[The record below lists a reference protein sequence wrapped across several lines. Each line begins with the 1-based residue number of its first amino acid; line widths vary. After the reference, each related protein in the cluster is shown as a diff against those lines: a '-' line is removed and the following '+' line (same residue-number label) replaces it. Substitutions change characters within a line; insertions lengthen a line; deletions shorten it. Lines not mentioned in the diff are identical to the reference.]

1 MPSSKKL
8 VRLGLVGL
16 GFGANYADH
25 IRTGKV
31 RRMQVTAVAARDRAK
46 WARVPEA
53 QGFPSA
59 GALLASGLV
68 DAVLVATPHTSHA
81 AIGIA
86 ALQAGRHVLV
96 EKPLAVHKSEAQRL
110 IAAHQDQRLVFAAM
124 FNQRTDPFYQKIRE
138 LVRRGTLGAIRRVS
152 WTITDM
158 FRPEAYYRAVSWRA
172 SWAGEGGGLL
182 LNQCPHNL
190 DLLQWMVGMPV
201 RVRAFCNFGRYHAIE
216 AEDDVTAYMEFPTG
230 ATGVLTTSTG
240 EAPGTNRLEIAAENG
255 RLVYEDDRLT
265 FRRNAVPAAEFSR
278 TATEPFAK
286 LANTEEIF
294 PITGHGGQQVE
305 VLQNFADAILD
316 GAPLIAPAAEGLGS
330 LELANAML
338 LSTWTNSTIKLPL
351 NGRRYAKALKEKIA
365 ATAGQ

>member
-1 MPSSKKL
+1 MPSPQKI
-8 VRLGLVGL
+8 VRLGIVGL
-16 GFGANYADH
+16 GFSVNYADH

-31 RRMQVTAVAARDRAK
+31 RRMKVTAVAARDPAK

-53 QGFPSA
+53 KGFASA
-59 GALLASGLV
+59 GAMLASSLV
-68 DAVLVATPHTSHA
+68 DAVLVATPQTSHT

-86 ALQAGRHVLV
+86 ALKAGRHVLV
-96 EKPLAVHKSEAQRL
+96 EKPIANDKSDAQRL
-110 IAAHQDQRLVFAAM
+110 IAAHRDPQLVFGAM
-124 FNQRTDPFYQKIRE
+124 FNQRTDPFYKKIRE
-138 LVRRGTLGAIRRVS
+138 LVRSGTLGEIRRVS

-158 FRPEAYYRAVSWRA
+158 FRPEAYYQAVGWRTSGA
-172 SWAGEGGGLL
+172 DVGGGVL

-190 DLLQWMVGMPV
+190 DLLQWMFGMPV
-201 RVRAFCNFGRYHAIE
+201 RVRAFCNFGRYHAIKG
-216 AEDDVTAYMEFPTG
+216 EDDVTAYMEFPNG

-255 RLVYEDDRLT
+255 RLVYEADRLT

-278 TATEPFAK
+278 TATEPFAR

-294 PITGHGGQQVE
+294 PVTGHGGQQVE
-305 VLQNFADAILD
+305 MLQNFADAILD

-338 LSTWTNSTIKLPL
+338 LSTWTDSTIELPMS
-351 NGRRYAKALKEKIA
+351 GRVYAKALKERF
-365 ATAGQ
+365 AGTNK